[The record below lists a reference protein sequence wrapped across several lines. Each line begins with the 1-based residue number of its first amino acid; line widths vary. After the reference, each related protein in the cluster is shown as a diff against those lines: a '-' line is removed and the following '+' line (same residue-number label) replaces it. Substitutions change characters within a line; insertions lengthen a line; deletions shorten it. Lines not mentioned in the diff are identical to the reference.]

1 MKRERKFFI
10 SAGLL
15 LILFVLVI
23 NFNIQKQ
30 NARIKSLRT
39 VLDDKLSIF
48 DAKAFER
55 AVPYINKLIDH
66 YGHTKIESE
75 GYSENVREFDESVKR
90 YVLNRKIEN
99 FEMICQVLKDIRE
112 KNQVSTLKELITFQA
127 SPITLVIFFL
137 SPLPTTFKSNAQSQI
152 IISEIVMK
160 DKILKYLA
168 VLRLANIYRGIIT
181 KSTWF
186 EVYDDEKFI
195 KQYGNVLSITNKT
208 LSTLLPDL
216 KLPKDVSNFI
226 NFDDILKDSKV
237 EYKFVEMKSKLRLD
251 LSIEDLVHDS
261 KIDNSPGAIVIKTPK
276 DSFFYYTQIP
286 EKMKIKDFE
295 YQLKAMVVIRKDKQ
309 VLLVFDNDFQIWN
322 MFEGKNVLSIPRPF
336 ARKYFTE
343 HGSRLIYM
351 KN

>member
-1 MKRERKFFI
+1 MKRERKFLI

-15 LILFVLVI
+15 LILFVLLV

-30 NARIKSLRT
+30 NARIKHLRT
-39 VLDDKLSIF
+39 VLDDKLSVF

-112 KNQVSTLKELITFQA
+112 KNQVNTLKELITFRA
-127 SPITLVIFFL
+127 SPITLAIFFL
-137 SPLPTTFKSNAQSQI
+137 SPLPTTFKSNSQ
-152 IISEIVMK
+152 SEIIACETIMK
-160 DKILKYLA
+160 DKVLKYLA

-186 EVYDDEKFI
+186 EVYDNEKFI
-195 KQYGNVLSITNKT
+195 QQYGNVLSITKET
-208 LSTLLPDL
+208 LYKLIPALN
-216 KLPKDVSNFI
+216 LPKNVSDFI
-226 NFDDILKDSKV
+226 DFDDLLNDSKADF
-237 EYKFVEMKSKLRLD
+237 EIIEMNSKLRLD

-261 KIDNSPGAIVIKTPK
+261 KIDSSPGAIVIKTPK

-286 EKMKIKDFE
+286 EKMKIKE
-295 YQLKAMVVIRKDKQ
+295 IGYQLNAMVVIRNDQQ
-309 VLLVFDNDFQIWN
+309 VLMIFDNDFQVWN
-322 MFEGKNVLSIPRPF
+322 MFEDKNVLSIPRPF